1 MCFPQSWTAYASGQ
15 RTYEAKSVRQK
26 KRPKTGEKKGTKAWM
41 MEMLI
46 TSMTPDTK
54 M

>member
-26 KRPKTGEKKGTKAWM
+26 KRPKEWM
-41 MEMLI
+41 MQMQI
-46 TSMTPDTK
+46 TSITPDAK
-54 M
+54 MGVM